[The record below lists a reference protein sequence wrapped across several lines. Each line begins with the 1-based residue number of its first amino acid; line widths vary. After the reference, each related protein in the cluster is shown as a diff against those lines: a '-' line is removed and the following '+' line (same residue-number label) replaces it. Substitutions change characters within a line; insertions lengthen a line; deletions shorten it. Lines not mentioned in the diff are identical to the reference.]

1 MASSSLAQTAIAFL
15 IDLAERGEIDPWD
28 VKVIEVMDRFLASL
42 RDQADRLAHQGRTPY
57 EANLS
62 ESGQAFL
69 YASMLVLLKADSMVR
84 SEADDDPS
92 EGDEDIPWPEEDLAA
107 APLPRNLE
115 RHLHRRAVA
124 VPPKRRRVTLNE
136 LIQQLEAMAEVMADH
151 QPRSRVRRAK
161 PQAKRQAVRAIAQL
175 AHQENLSEIAAA
187 LEQFLDAYW
196 DTLDGDQAWLDFD
209 QLLQAWPDFQPEEL
223 KTTHSFAIAA
233 EADTHER
240 VGVFWGLLFLSAQ
253 SKVELSQQVFYQ
265 DLRVRNLNR
274 SPLSAEEMGLDAF
287 MLPD

>member
-28 VKVIEVMDRFLASL
+28 VNVIDVMDRFLTSL
-42 RDQADRLAHQGRTPY
+42 RDQAESLAQQGRTPY

-69 YASMLVLLKADSMVR
+69 YASVLVLLKADSMVR
-84 SEADDDPS
+84 SDVE
-92 EGDEDIPWPEEDLAA
+92 EVEEVEEDGFWPEEDLATV
-107 APLPRNLE
+107 PLPRNLE

-124 VPPKRRRVTLNE
+124 VPPKRRRVTLEE
-136 LIQQLEAMAEVMADH
+136 LIQQLEAMAEVMAEH
-151 QPRSRVRRAK
+151 QPRSRTRRAK

-187 LEQFLDAYW
+187 LEQFLDTYW
-196 DTLDGDQAWLDFD
+196 DSLEDDQLWLDFE
-209 QLLQAWPDFQPEEL
+209 QLIEAWPDFQPEEL
-223 KTTHSFAIAA
+223 KAAHPFETEA
-233 EADTHER
+233 EAATHER

-274 SPLSAEEMGLDAF
+274 SPLSLEEAGLEPF
-287 MLPD
+287 VLPD

>member
-28 VKVIEVMDRFLASL
+28 VNVIDVMDRFLTSL
-42 RDQADRLAHQGRTPY
+42 RDQAESLAQQGRTPY

-69 YASMLVLLKADSMVR
+69 YASVLVLLKADSMVR
-84 SEADDDPS
+84 SDVE
-92 EGDEDIPWPEEDLAA
+92 EVEEVEEDSFWPEEDLATV
-107 APLPRNLE
+107 PLPRNLE

-124 VPPKRRRVTLNE
+124 VPPKRRRVTLEE
-136 LIQQLEAMAEVMADH
+136 LIQQLEAMAEVMAEH
-151 QPRSRVRRAK
+151 QPRSRTRRAK

-187 LEQFLDAYW
+187 LEQFLDTYW
-196 DTLDGDQAWLDFD
+196 DSLGDDQLWLDFE
-209 QLLQAWPDFQPEEL
+209 QLIEAWPSFQPEEL
-223 KTTHSFAIAA
+223 KAAHPFETEA
-233 EADTHER
+233 EAATHER

-274 SPLSAEEMGLDAF
+274 SPLSLEEAGLEPF
-287 MLPD
+287 VLPD